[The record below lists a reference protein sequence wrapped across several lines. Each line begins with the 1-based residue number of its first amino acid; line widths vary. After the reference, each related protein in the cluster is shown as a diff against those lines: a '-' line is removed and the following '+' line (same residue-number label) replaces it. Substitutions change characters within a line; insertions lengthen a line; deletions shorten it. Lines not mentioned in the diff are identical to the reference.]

1 MAPLDPKDHSH
12 GGDAPRQP
20 VLEPLLDLLTD
31 LDRIRRGDL
40 PPGWAKGSF
49 GTWEGE
55 YDIYIDRIDDKFRQF
70 NININVYY
78 GKLLIRVER

>member
-1 MAPLDPKDHSH
+1 MDPLDPKDHFH
-12 GGDAPRQP
+12 GGDTQRQP
-20 VLEPLLDLLTD
+20 VLGPLLDLLTD

-40 PPGWAKGSF
+40 PPGWAKGLF

-55 YDIYIDRIDDKFRQF
+55 YDIYIDKTDNNFKQF
-70 NININVYY
+70 NVNINMYD